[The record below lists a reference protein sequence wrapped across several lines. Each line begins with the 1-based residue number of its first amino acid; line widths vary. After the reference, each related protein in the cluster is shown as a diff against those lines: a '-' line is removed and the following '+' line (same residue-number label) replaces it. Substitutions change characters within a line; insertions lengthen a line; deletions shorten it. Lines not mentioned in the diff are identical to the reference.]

1 MDLLHSDFSVLKCR
15 SVLVANRV
23 MQANLTPAFPQLV
36 PIRRENRI
44 PIFGPSCKSL
54 FRSVVR
60 PQRSVRFIQPA
71 PTLRGLFMFFVAVSI
86 SMVEPF

>member
-54 FRSVVR
+54 FRSPASNPSSEQRRRSLVR
-60 PQRSVRFIQPA
+60 PGS
-71 PTLRGLFMFFVAVSI
+71 S
-86 SMVEPF
+86 